1 MEDKPY
7 RRKLRS
13 FFINKNVQLRMAITN
28 LIYMLLV
35 VSIIILAVLV
45 PFYYDIFHSSELC
58 RQYLSA
64 KVFIIV
70 LERFAIAFGGL
81 VIVAFIHQIIL
92 THKFCGPLVNFMN
105 SFKKMSKGNL
115 TRRVFLRRYDFLHD
129 EAQQVNEMLDGLS
142 DLIFKIKNENN
153 LLVSAL
159 NEVADEHTSPE
170 QNFSSLRKA
179 KTHAELCNDLLS
191 QFQLSEKVNNK

>member
-13 FFINKNVQLRMAITN
+13 YFINKNVQLRMAITN

-70 LERFAIAFGGL
+70 LERFAIALGGL
-81 VIVAFIHQIIL
+81 LIVAFIHQIII

-105 SFKKMSKGNL
+105 SFKKMSKGDF
-115 TRRVFLRRYDFLHD
+115 TRRIFLRRYDFLHD
-129 EAQQVNEMLDGLS
+129 EAQQVNEMVEGFS
-142 DLIFKIKNENN
+142 DLLIKIKKENK

-159 NEVADEHTSPE
+159 NEAVDEDGPQEKNAISIK
-170 QNFSSLRKA
+170 KA

-191 QFQLSEKVNNK
+191 QFQLLERGQ